1 MGLLR
6 TMTVLRVE
14 RGAGQAHHDPSAI
27 AAPDRLAAL
36 GGSWNKRIRHLSSPV
51 VYLTALLA

>member
-6 TMTVLRVE
+6 TMAVLRVDPQHPAHLPAE
-14 RGAGQAHHDPSAI
+14 RLSATLAGA
-27 AAPDRLAAL
+27 
-36 GGSWNKRIRHLSSPV
+36 WNKRIRHLSSPV